1 MPIRHLLPNLNSEEE
16 MLKEIGVKE
25 ISDLFSDIP
34 EKAREEVEFWES
46 EYEHQ
51 VFRELYELSKKNSS
65 AFDMPMFLGGGARV
79 HYVPSAVLEVISR
92 SEFYSSYTPYQP
104 EISQGVLQAL
114 FEYQSMMAELTGMEV
129 VNCSMY
135 DAATALG
142 EAARMAY
149 RLKKGEEM
157 LIPEHISW
165 EKKSVLKN
173 YVWGLGIKVRE
184 VKYEREKGTLDLE
197 DLKGKISDKTFAI
210 YLEYPNFFGIVEE
223 KVKEASEIAK
233 EKGVIL
239 ILGVDPIALGV
250 IKPPSEFGADIVVGE
265 GAYLGNPVG
274 FGGPSLGIFA
284 TKKKYL
290 MKTPGRLIGMGEDVE
305 GRRAFLMI
313 LQAREQHIRRHRATS
328 NICTNEA
335 LCAIASAVYM
345 SLLGKNGLRKLA
357 KLNIY
362 LAKELAKRIDAID
375 GFKAPYFPGF
385 HFNEF
390 VVWSEED
397 PYEVHERLLSRGVHG
412 GLILKDHFPELDRHA
427 LYATTEVHTERD
439 YDRLISALGGRRNGI
454 QTGEI

>member
-1 MPIRHLLPNLNSEEE
+1 MPIRHLLPNLNLEEE
-16 MLKEIGVKE
+16 MLKEIGVEK

-34 EKAREEVEFWES
+34 EEVREPPQLWEGK
-46 EYEHQ
+46 YEPEI
-51 VFRELYELSKKNSS
+51 FREVYEAAKRNSS
-65 AFDMPMFLGGGARV
+65 ALDMPIFLGGGARI

-104 EISQGVLQAL
+104 EVSQGVLQAL
-114 FEYQSMMAELTGMEV
+114 FEYQSLMAELTGMEV

-149 RLKKGEEM
+149 RLKKGEEV

-173 YVWGLGIKVRE
+173 YLWGLGVKIKE
-184 VKYEREKGTLDLE
+184 VKYDRSAGTLDVE
-197 DLKGKISDKTFAI
+197 DLKEKISEKTFAV
-210 YLEYPNFFGIVEE
+210 YVEYPNFFGILSE
-223 KVKEASEIAK
+223 KVKETSEIAK
-233 EKGVIL
+233 EKGKIL
-239 ILGVDPIALGV
+239 IVGIDPIALGA
-250 IKPPSEFGADIVVGE
+250 IKPPSEFDADIVIGE

-284 TKKKYL
+284 TRKKYL
-290 MKTPGRLIGMGEDVE
+290 MKTPGRLIGMGKDVE
-305 GRRAFLMI
+305 GKRAFLMI

-345 SLLGKNGLRKLA
+345 SLLGKNGMRKLA

-362 LAKELAKRIDAID
+362 LGQKLAKMINSLE
-375 GFKAPYFPGF
+375 GFRAPYFPGF

-390 VVWSEED
+390 VVYSEED

-412 GLILKDHFPELDRHA
+412 GLILKPHFPDLDHHA
-427 LYATTEVHTERD
+427 LYATTEMHTEAD
-439 YDRLISALGGRRNGI
+439 YRRLILALGGRRNGI
-454 QTGEI
+454 